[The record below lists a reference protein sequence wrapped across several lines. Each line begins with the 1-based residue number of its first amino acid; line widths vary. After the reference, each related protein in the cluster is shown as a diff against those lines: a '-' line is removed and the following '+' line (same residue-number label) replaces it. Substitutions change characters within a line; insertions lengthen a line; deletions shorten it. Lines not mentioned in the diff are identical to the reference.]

1 MFVLFFSCF
10 QKKDGRESEKKTKET
25 IRMNRKKER
34 EEERKKERKKVTE
47 RSQDGGGVVNELA
60 RVVDFLII
68 AKKNPAYPK
77 SKTSMGV
84 DGEFAKTAVD

>member
-1 MFVLFFSCF
+1 
-10 QKKDGRESEKKTKET
+10 
-25 IRMNRKKER
+25 MNRKKER
-34 EEERKKERKKVTE
+34 EEERKKEKKLLKG
-47 RSQDGGGVVNELA
+47 RRMGGVVNELA

>member
-1 MFVLFFSCF
+1 M
-10 QKKDGRESEKKTKET
+10 
-25 IRMNRKKER
+25 
-34 EEERKKERKKVTE
+34 
-47 RSQDGGGVVNELA
+47 GGVVNELA

>member
-34 EEERKKERKKVTE
+34 EEERKKEKKLLKG
-47 RSQDGGGVVNELA
+47 RRMGGG
-60 RVVDFLII
+60 
-68 AKKNPAYPK
+68 
-77 SKTSMGV
+77 
-84 DGEFAKTAVD
+84 GE